1 MKIQNAYQSNYKV
14 QEKMKKYLLIPILCL
29 TALSSF
35 AQNPQW
41 FELGA
46 TWTYNW
52 NGVADPDQVDYTYD
66 YSVTEITE
74 HLGETCSK
82 IEADQ
87 GEFSCLVYQAPYYMY
102 KSNDT
107 IYFATDEMDS
117 FAIGYVLSDGAE
129 WQYEAE
135 VNGNSVIFNV
145 SVTDVYTTNV
155 DGMDLPT
162 YTIEYNPESGE
173 FVEISP
179 AERTVIS
186 FLGDLNMFIIPFGKN
201 GVCDF
206 EINEELR
213 CFSSSTL
220 SYQNPDFS
228 SCTLGIDEAEVH
240 EDIKIYP
247 NPAGDFVNIEFE
259 NQLHSKVQIIDATGR
274 LVQSV
279 QLNASPQ
286 RINLEDLNPGIYF
299 LAINSGFRS
308 SVIEKFVLY

>member
-1 MKIQNAYQSNYKV
+1 
-14 QEKMKKYLLIPILCL
+14 MKKYLSIPILCL
-29 TALSSF
+29 IALSSF
-35 AQNPQW
+35 AQNPEW

-52 NGVADPDQVDYTYD
+52 NGVADPDQVDYTYE

-87 GEFSCLVYQAPYYMY
+87 GEFGCLVFQAPYYVY
-102 KSNDT
+102 ESSDT
-107 IYFATDEMDS
+107 VYFATEEMDS
-117 FAIGYVLSDGAE
+117 FAIGYILSEGAE
-129 WQYEAE
+129 WEYEVE
-135 VNGNSVIFNV
+135 VNGNSSVFNV
-145 SVTDVYTTNV
+145 SVTDVYTTDI
-155 DGMDLPT
+155 DGIDLPT
-162 YTIEYNPESGE
+162 YTMEYILESGE
-173 FVEISP
+173 FVEIFP

-201 GVCDF
+201 GICDF

-213 CFSSSTL
+213 CFSSPTL

-228 SCTLGIDEAEVH
+228 SCTLGIGEAGSH
-240 EDIKIYP
+240 DDITIYP
-247 NPAGDFVNIEFE
+247 NPAGDFVNVEFE
-259 NQLHSKVQIIDATGR
+259 NQLYAKVQIIDATGR

-286 RINLEDLNPGIYF
+286 RINLESLYPGVYF
-299 LAINSGFRS
+299 LVINNGSGS
-308 SVIEKFVLY
+308 SVIEKIVLH